1 MELGFKF
8 DEVEFEFV
16 LVVVKL
22 DGFSLVTFA
31 VVVFVVAVVVA
42 VVVDLAVWVVVVGE
56 LVEVL
61 WVFDEFEHINGVFNW
76 NIYPHLSS
84 FLSLFSSII
93 LKLSF

>member
-1 MELGFKF
+1 MELGFKL
-8 DEVEFEFV
+8 DEVEFEIV

-22 DGFSLVTFA
+22 DGLSFVTFA
-31 VVVFVVAVVVA
+31 VVDVVV

-56 LVEVL
+56 FVEVL
-61 WVFDEFEHINGVFNW
+61 WVFDEFKHINGVFNW

-84 FLSLFSSII
+84 FLSLFSSMI